1 MKKVKLI
8 LIIIILLI
16 ALVVSLQN
24 TEAVETKFLLA
35 TITLPR
41 VLLLLLTF
49 TLGFVGG
56 LITASFILKKPAKTK
71 DKVIKEK
78 SQN

>member
-1 MKKVKLI
+1 MKKVKI
-8 LIIIILLI
+8 ALIIIILLI

-35 TITLPR
+35 TVTMPR

-56 LITASFILKKPAKTK
+56 LITASFILRKPAKL
-71 DKVIKEK
+71 KEK
-78 SQN
+78 IKVEQP

>member
-1 MKKVKLI
+1 MKKVKI
-8 LIIIILLI
+8 ALIIIILLI

-35 TITLPR
+35 TVTMPR

-49 TLGFVGG
+49 TLGLVAG
-56 LITASFILKKPAKTK
+56 LIIASIILRKPAKL
-71 DKVIKEK
+71 KEK
-78 SQN
+78 IKVEQP

>member
-1 MKKVKLI
+1 MKKFKIV

-24 TEAVETKFLLA
+24 TDAVETKFLFA
-35 TITLPR
+35 TVTMPR

-49 TLGFVGG
+49 TLGLVAG
-56 LITASFILKKPAKTK
+56 LIIASIILRKPAKL
-71 DKVIKEK
+71 KEK
-78 SQN
+78 IKVEQL